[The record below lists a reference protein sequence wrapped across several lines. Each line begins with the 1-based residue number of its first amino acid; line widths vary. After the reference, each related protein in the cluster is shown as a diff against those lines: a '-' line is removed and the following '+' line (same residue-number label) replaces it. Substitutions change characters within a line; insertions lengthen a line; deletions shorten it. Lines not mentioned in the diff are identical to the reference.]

1 MNNEVLGVVVGVIF
15 AILGLAILTRLNQL
29 TTHKYYRYLL
39 IVISVIL
46 LAFAVYQA
54 WRSIEIYG

>member
-39 IVISVIL
+39 IVIGVIL